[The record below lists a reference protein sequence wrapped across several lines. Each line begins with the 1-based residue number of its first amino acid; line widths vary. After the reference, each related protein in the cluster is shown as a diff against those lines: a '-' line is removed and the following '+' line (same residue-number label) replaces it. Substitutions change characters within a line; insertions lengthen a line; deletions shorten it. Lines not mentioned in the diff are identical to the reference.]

1 MSLDDRGVVEAVRV
15 PERNLARAL
24 PGPDFASFV
33 DEFFYPAVGRVV
45 RDAVDPDVEEVGG
58 NYSNTFDL
66 SEARKQVTNG
76 VLHLRRRFDQ
86 PTDEDTSV
94 SFGECRPEVVQWRS
108 ALEEVVPRFVV

>member
-1 MSLDDRGVVEAVRV
+1 MCGSATRRSASGFNAASNRGVVEAVRV

-33 DEFFYPAVGRVV
+33 DEFFYPAGGRVV

-66 SEARKQVTNG
+66 S
-76 VLHLRRRFDQ
+76 
-86 PTDEDTSV
+86 
-94 SFGECRPEVVQWRS
+94 
-108 ALEEVVPRFVV
+108 